1 MKKLPISLVCGFS
14 AMLITILMY
23 VLLLRNVFL
32 QGICLITLFGV
43 LLAEF
48 LTTGLAY
55 LSKGHPRRVAS
66 AIVSSFLIPYAVILS
81 VVYIVN
87 FPEGY
92 GTYLGWYFVGLL
104 IVGVISVILFAF
116 NDKKAAENEVLQNAK
131 ENMLS
136 LRKLVKCVMANPAA
150 DPYQKALYAIEE
162 KLHFTNDSVI
172 APQDAV
178 IESLLVDLLNQ
189 ISNPE
194 TDVEAMLTNINQVI
208 DTRTIM
214 NNRNV

>member
-14 AMLITILMY
+14 AMLITVLLY
-23 VLLLRNVFL
+23 VLLLQNVLL
-32 QGICLITLFGV
+32 QGICLVTLFGV
-43 LLAEF
+43 LLAE
-48 LTTGLAY
+48 LAVTLLAY
-55 LSKGHPRRVAS
+55 LAKGQPRRVAS
-66 AIVSSFLIPYAVILS
+66 AIVASFLVPFAVILS

-87 FPEGY
+87 FPNGY

-104 IVGVISVILFAF
+104 VVGVISVILFVF
-116 NDKKAAENEVLQNAK
+116 NDKKTEENDALQKAK
-131 ENMLS
+131 LS

-150 DPYQKALYAIEE
+150 APYQKALSAVEE

-178 IESLLVDLLNQ
+178 IESLLMDLLNQ

-194 TDVEAMLTNINQVI
+194 TDVDAMLTNLNQVI